1 MIQRIQTI
9 YLAIAALF
17 AGMFSFFSE
26 FAIIS
31 LNSRGVQELSSS
43 GLAII
48 SGILAFTTI
57 FFFKNRRIQLT
68 WIGLNSII
76 LLITSI
82 LFVLSVGISEFYKDW
97 TFYLLIASFGALFL
111 ARKGIISDEELI
123 RSADRLR

>member
-9 YLAIAALF
+9 YLMIVVLF

-31 LNSRGVQELSSS
+31 LNSAGAQELSSS

-68 WIGLNSII
+68 LIGLNSII

-82 LFVLSVGISEFYKDW
+82 LFVLNFGVSEFYKDW
-97 TFYLLIASFGALFL
+97 TFYLLIVSFGALFL
-111 ARKGIISDEELI
+111 ARKGIKADEELI

>member
-9 YLAIAALF
+9 YLTIAALF
-17 AGMFSFFSE
+17 AGMFGFFSE
-26 FAIIS
+26 FVIIS

-68 WIGLNSII
+68 LIGLNSFI
-76 LLITSI
+76 LIITSI
-82 LFVLSVGISEFYKDW
+82 LFVLSDGISEFYKDW
-97 TFYLLIASFGALFL
+97 PFYLLIGSFVALFL
-111 ARKGIISDEELI
+111 ARKGVKADEELI

>member
-9 YLAIAALF
+9 YFTIAALF
-17 AGMFSFFSE
+17 AGMFSFFSD
-26 FAIIS
+26 FAIRS

-57 FFFKNRRIQLT
+57 FFFKKRRIQLT
-68 WIGLNSII
+68 LIGLNSIM
-76 LLITSI
+76 LMITLV
-82 LFVLSVGISEFYKDW
+82 LFVFSEGISEFYKDW
-97 TFYLLIASFGALFL
+97 PFYLLIVSVVALFL
-111 ARKGIISDEELI
+111 ARKGVKADEELI

>member
-9 YLAIAALF
+9 YLTIAALF
-17 AGMFSFFSE
+17 AGMFGFFSE

-68 WIGLNSII
+68 LIGLNSFI
-76 LLITSI
+76 LIITSI
-82 LFVLSVGISEFYKDW
+82 LFVLSDGRSEFYKDW
-97 TFYLLIASFGALFL
+97 PVYLLIGSFVALFL
-111 ARKGIISDEELI
+111 ARKGVKADEELI